1 MFQLA
6 GYLLL
11 LGVLFYLEEWS
22 SENPSL
28 LRAAVFGGAVIQST
42 LAMAFTA

>member
-1 MFQLA
+1 MFTVA

-22 SENPSL
+22 SENPSFM
-28 LRAAVFGGAVIQST
+28 RAAIFGGAVIEST
-42 LAMAFTA
+42 LAMAFGG

>member
-1 MFQLA
+1 MSTLA

-22 SENPSL
+22 SENPSFV
-28 LRAAVFGGAVIQST
+28 RAAIFGGAVIEST
-42 LAMAFTA
+42 LVMAFGG